1 MPSLLLFFGARFRE
15 VQVPLLTKSWN
26 RCLGHLNFGAKACFS
41 ERVLNSI
48 KKNYKDLFAKLIK
61 REVAEELG
69 SLGRDSDLTS
79 SYGMS

>member
-1 MPSLLLFFGARFRE
+1 MPSLLLFFGARVRE
-15 VQVPLLTKSWN
+15 VQVRLLTKSWN

-41 ERVLNSI
+41 EKVWNSI

-61 REVAEELG
+61 RDVAELG